1 MVSERPEPSPLTW
14 MGGER
19 RLARRVGRPMR
30 EFLAIEAASGMS
42 AKGMDLEQLRIEG
55 SDEIKVLSPST
66 GVFYTTPS
74 PSEPDYVAVN
84 DVISTEDVLFQM
96 EAMKMFTP
104 ITLKS
109 FSGEGGELYPSDT
122 QYQVTRINN
131 VSGQQVN
138 EGDLLFVLKPIRS
151 VEAA

>member
-1 MVSERPEPSPLTW
+1 MSIEILMPALSPT
-14 MGGER
+14 MEEGT
-19 RLARRVGRPMR
+19 LAKWNIKEGDTVESGDVIA
-30 EFLAIEAASGMS
+30 EIETASGMS
-42 AKGMDLEQLRIEG
+42 AKGMDIEQLRIEG

-109 FSGEGGELYPSDT
+109 FSGESGELYPSDT
-122 QYQVTRINN
+122 AYQVTRINN
-131 VSGQQVN
+131 VSGQSPRIARFTVPSN
-138 EGDLLFVLKPIRS
+138 
-151 VEAA
+151 